1 MKKTN
6 EAKKTQIIRRRM
18 ARNYAKVLR
27 LLADQDK
34 CLRSMCTR

>member
-1 MKKTN
+1 MIKDGK
-6 EAKKTQIIRRRM
+6 QILEIRQRM
-18 ARNYAKVLR
+18 ARNYAKLLR